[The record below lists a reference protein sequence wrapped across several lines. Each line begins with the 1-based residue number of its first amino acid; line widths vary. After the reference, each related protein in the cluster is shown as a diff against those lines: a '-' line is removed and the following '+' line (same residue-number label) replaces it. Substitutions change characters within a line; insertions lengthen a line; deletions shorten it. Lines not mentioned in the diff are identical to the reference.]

1 VSKRERKIVVVA
13 VIPAPVELVWHRS
26 QDPVQHVQWDIRFTR
41 IAYLGQKDERGYAL
55 MQYRTDVAFGLEVKG
70 IGRYLHSTPLRHS
83 TFEFDSD
90 DWKSIIKD
98 GRGIWLYA
106 ERPGGTYFKT
116 VYDYQ
121 RRHGA
126 LGQVLDWILF
136 RRLLQLATEW
146 SFETLR
152 LWCAGDEHACARRR
166 SRLRFLAFF
175 AWRVVGLPPTQGS
188 ARSWLGSGRELQ
200 FADHRSEAEEVSR
213 TR

>member
-1 VSKRERKIVVVA
+1 MTERERKIVVEA
-13 VIPAPVELVWHRS
+13 VIPGPAELVWHRS
-26 QDPVQHVQWDIRFTR
+26 QDPVLHTEWDIRFTQIR
-41 IAYLGQKDERGYAL
+41 YLSQQDARGYSL
-55 MQYRTDVAFGLEVKG
+55 MEYRTDVAFGLEVKG
-70 IGRYLHSTPLRHS
+70 LGHYLHSTPLRHS

-90 DWKSIIKD
+90 DWKSIIRE
-98 GRGIWLYA
+98 GRGVWLYE

-126 LGQVLDWILF
+126 LGRILDRLLF

-152 LWCAGDEHACARRR
+152 LWCAGDEGACPRRR

-175 AWRVVGLPPTQGS
+175 AGRTLGFPPAEGA
-188 ARSWLGSGRELQ
+188 ARSWLGSGRELSP
-200 FADHRSEAEEVSR
+200 ADHPAPLGASR